1 MPIAICT
8 TKANEQHY
16 EVHSDKPNASAHF
29 HPFFWGKGLNCSL
42 YSLSW
47 SPKSSNWTDM
57 IRREEALQQH
67 AMHCF
72 VLIQLL
78 FELWRLDIKCNR
90 WIWPSPRNEVLKAV
104 DCGLIQTTIF
114 TICGHRS
121 FSIAPCIYNWP
132 NVLFGSR
139 VVLHVRCSGW
149 CPILLIW
156 LMFLFLFLFHL
167 RYVINLFD
175 KI

>member
-1 MPIAICT
+1 MVTLFFKTTDSTINWYQGNRVSWTLSRPCGPCPLQFAQQKPMSSTTRCT
-8 TKANEQHY
+8 LTHNMANSSFLT
-16 EVHSDKPNASAHF
+16 VL
-29 HPFFWGKGLNCSL
+29 FWGKGLTCSL

-90 WIWPSPRNEVLKAV
+90 WIWPSPRNEVLKVV
-104 DCGLIQTTIF
+104 DCGLIQSTIV
-114 TICGHRS
+114 TMCGHRS
-121 FSIAPCIYNWP
+121 FPLGPCSYNWP
-132 NVLFGSR
+132 NVL
-139 VVLHVRCSGW
+139 LAHE
-149 CPILLIW
+149 
-156 LMFLFLFLFHL
+156 
-167 RYVINLFD
+167 
-175 KI
+175 

>member
-16 EVHSDKPNASAHF
+16 EVHSDTPNASAHF

-114 TICGHRS
+114 WTS
-121 FSIAPCIYNWP
+121 FFLNSSLYLQLAKRAIWLTSSFACEMQW
-132 NVLFGSR
+132 
-139 VVLHVRCSGW
+139 VVSNFINLIDVFIFIFVSSPLCYK
-149 CPILLIW
+149 LIW
-156 LMFLFLFLFHL
+156 
-167 RYVINLFD
+167 
-175 KI
+175 